1 MNIDAGIITNIAM
14 GLLAMSGAWI
24 GAYVAIRSDL
34 ARLHER
40 VAASLDAANK
50 AHERLDDLIKN
61 CGLDRRRSCD

>member
-1 MNIDAGIITNIAM
+1 MDTATIANVAL

-40 VAASLDAANK
+40 IASTAISANK
-50 AHERLDDLIKN
+50 AHERIDDLIKN
-61 CGLDRRRSCD
+61 CGLDRRRACD